1 MKVAK
6 TVVIAS
12 KNGLHARPAALFI
25 KTAGR
30 FKSEVTVSAG
40 ELQTNGKSIVGLMT
54 LGIGGGARLTIA
66 ADGDDA
72 EQAVEELGKLLLG
85 EIWGPEAAEG

>member
-6 TVVIAS
+6 TVVIGS
-12 KNGLHARPAALFI
+12 KNGLHARPAALFVR
-25 KTAGR
+25 TAR
-30 FKSEVTVSAG
+30 KFKCEVAVSVG
-40 ELQTNGKSIVGLMT
+40 QLQANGKSIVELMT
-54 LGIGGGARLTIA
+54 LGIGAGATLTIA

-72 EQAVEELGKLLLG
+72 EQAVEELEELLLG

>member
-6 TVVIAS
+6 TVVMGG
-12 KNGLHARPAALFI
+12 KNGLHARPAALFV
-25 KTAGR
+25 KAAR
-30 FKSEVTVSAG
+30 KFRCEVTVSVG
-40 ELQTNGKSIVGLMT
+40 TLQTNGKSIVGLMT
-54 LGIGGGARLTIA
+54 LGIGGGTGVTIA

-72 EQAVEELGKLLLG
+72 EQAVEELERLLLG